1 MKLLNKTFS
10 SGLASGIVVLFT
22 LFSVFLMNPQ
32 QMWRWLFHPD
42 SSDQKME
49 RALLE
54 PSESIVSQ
62 ESDIHANGNNQEKET
77 MLIQENERL
86 KNDLET
92 AQTQM
97 KEVQLKLD
105 ESETV
110 IAKLKAQL
118 SSASASNSDSG
129 RSERSVT
136 SFSGLQG
143 KTIILDCSDGKATNV
158 AQLKTK
164 LEGLGLTVQL
174 TEKNYDYS
182 SFYRNK
188 VHYKTDENSGLA
200 HTLLEFLSEYGF
212 EEVEKSNKIDGEAEF
227 AIGIWYT
234 ERS

>member
-1 MKLLNKTFS
+1 LLK
-10 SGLASGIVVLFT
+10 
-22 LFSVFLMNPQ
+22 
-32 QMWRWLFHPD
+32 
-42 SSDQKME
+42 
-49 RALLE
+49 
-54 PSESIVSQ
+54 PSEFILSQ
-62 ESDIHANGNNQEKET
+62 DSDIHATGNNQEKET
-77 MLIQENERL
+77 ILIQENEGL

-92 AQTQM
+92 AQAQTRG
-97 KEVQLKLD
+97 VQLKLD

-110 IAKLKAQL
+110 IARLKAQL
-118 SSASASNSDSG
+118 SSASGSNSDSG
-129 RSERSVT
+129 RSESSET
-136 SFSGLQG
+136 AFSGLRG

-188 VHYKTDENSGLA
+188 VHYKRDENSELA

-227 AIGIWYT
+227 AIGIW
-234 ERS
+234 